1 MGLDVKLGALP
12 SSSLNFSGVLMIRR
26 LIATLLVI
34 CIAMPLPTQAAMVA
48 TDKALGTAER
58 AQVSQLLSRADVQA
72 RLSQYGVNPGDMQ
85 ARVAAMSDDEVAQL
99 AGKIDALPA
108 GGEILGAIV
117 LIFLVLLL
125 TDILGFTKV
134 FPFTKPIK

>member
-1 MGLDVKLGALP
+1 
-12 SSSLNFSGVLMIRR
+12 MIATLRR
-26 LIATLLVI
+26 LIAGLLVI

-48 TDKALGTAER
+48 TDKALGSAER
-58 AQVSQLLSRADVQA
+58 EHVNQFLARADVQA
-72 RLSQYGVNPGDMQ
+72 RLSRYGVKAGDVQ
-85 ARVAAMSDDEVAQL
+85 ARIAAMSDDEVAQL
-99 AGKIDALPA
+99 AGKMDAMPA
-108 GGEILGAIV
+108 GGDILGAIV

>member
-1 MGLDVKLGALP
+1 MQARLSQFGVKPG
-12 SSSLNFSGVLMIRR
+12 
-26 LIATLLVI
+26 
-34 CIAMPLPTQAAMVA
+34 
-48 TDKALGTAER
+48 
-58 AQVSQLLSRADVQA
+58 DVQA
-72 RLSQYGVNPGDMQ
+72 RL
-85 ARVAAMSDDEVAQL
+85 AAMSDDDVAQL

-108 GGEILGAIV
+108 GGDILGAIV

>member
-1 MGLDVKLGALP
+1 M
-12 SSSLNFSGVLMIRR
+12 
-26 LIATLLVI
+26 IATLRRFLASLLVI

-48 TDKALGTAER
+48 TDKAVGTLER
-58 AQVSQLLSRADVQA
+58 THVSQFLARADVQA
-72 RLSQYGVNPGDMQ
+72 RLNQYGVNPTDVQ
-85 ARVAAMSDDEVAQL
+85 ARIAAMSDDEVAQL

-108 GGEILGAIV
+108 GGDILGPIV

>member
-1 MGLDVKLGALP
+1 
-12 SSSLNFSGVLMIRR
+12 MIRR

-58 AQVSQLLSRADVQA
+58 AHVSQLLSLADVQA
-72 RLSQYGVNPGDMQ
+72 RLSQFGVNPGDVQ
-85 ARVAAMSDDEVAQL
+85 ARLAAMSDDEVAQL

>member
-1 MGLDVKLGALP
+1 M
-12 SSSLNFSGVLMIRR
+12 
-26 LIATLLVI
+26 
-34 CIAMPLPTQAAMVA
+34 
-48 TDKALGTAER
+48 
-58 AQVSQLLSRADVQA
+58 
-72 RLSQYGVNPGDMQ
+72 SQYL
-85 ARVAAMSDDEVAQL
+85 AQL
-99 AGKIDALPA
+99 AGRIDTLPA

>member
-1 MGLDVKLGALP
+1 
-12 SSSLNFSGVLMIRR
+12 MIRR
-26 LIATLLVI
+26 LIASLLVI
-34 CIAMPLPTQAAMVA
+34 CIALPLPTRAAMVA
-48 TDKALGTAER
+48 TDKALATAER
-58 AQVSQLLSRADVQA
+58 VQVSQVLSRADVQA
-72 RLSQYGVNPGDMQ
+72 RLARYGVSAGDVQ
-85 ARVAAMSDDEVAQL
+85 ARIAAMSDDEVAQL

-108 GGEILGAIV
+108 GGDILGAIV